1 MIRLKNIFAPIAVA
15 FSVIA
20 FGQNSLAV
28 THYPQM
34 YENQSAKA
42 STAEPEKVVLSA
54 KEQIDININRM
65 ANDPVLRNAHWGF
78 VIYDPKTKKVLNS
91 YNETSSFVPASTTKL
106 LTTETA
112 VSILGPAFR
121 WITQLE
127 YSGEIDANGNLN
139 GNLYVV
145 GSGDPSL
152 GTGKAGASSYSAVA
166 SDFIYALANKGIKKV
181 NGDIIIQTA
190 VFKENKIASLP
201 ENIVWLEQNNYY
213 LPVGSTAN
221 IDPRNEQLIAKQAN
235 PFEENKRYFYIS
247 PYIHKLVFAD
257 KFSGTSVMTKI
268 ADAPAYLA
276 NTMRTSMVKSGIP
289 VTGKV
294 VTRMEDGAPEKRH
307 FITSYKSPS
316 LKEIVYDTNQR
327 SDNAMAEAILRM
339 VGFQKGG
346 DQTLESGRMVVTEHL
361 KSKNFDT
368 NGWSY
373 MDGSG
378 LSKSNLVTPIAQ
390 VKFLTNLMNEPYYK
404 DFFESLPIAGQ
415 SGTLK
420 KMFYGN
426 SYGQIFAK
434 TGTLNKTKALAGYI
448 KTRTGKTLAFSLLI
462 NNYAGSVDQVKAR
475 MEELLDPSMD
485 L

>member
-1 MIRLKNIFAPIAVA
+1 MIRLKNIFAPLAVA
-15 FSVIA
+15 FSVMA
-20 FGQNSLAV
+20 FGQGSSSV
-28 THYPQM
+28 SHYPQM
-34 YENQSAKA
+34 YENQSPK
-42 STAEPEKVVLSA
+42 STAEPEKVLLSA
-54 KEQIDININRM
+54 KEQIDVNINRLM
-65 ANDPVLRNAHWGF
+65 SDPVLRNAHWGF

-91 YNETSSFVPASTTKL
+91 FNETSSFVPASTTKL

-112 VSILGPAFR
+112 VSILGPKFR
-121 WITQLE
+121 WLTQLE
-127 YSGEIDANGNLN
+127 YSGDIDSDGNLN
-139 GNLYVV
+139 GNVYIV

-152 GTGKAGASSYSAVA
+152 GTGKAGASSYSDIAT
-166 SDFIYALANKGIKKV
+166 DFIYALSGKGIKKI

-190 VFKENKIASLP
+190 VFKENKLATLP
-201 ENIVWLEQNNYY
+201 EKIVWLEQNNYY

-221 IDPRNEQLIAKQAN
+221 IDPRNEQLTAKQSN
-235 PFEENKRYFYIS
+235 PFEDNKRYFYIS
-247 PYIHKLVFAD
+247 PYINKLVYAD
-257 KFSGTSVMTKI
+257 KFSGNSVATKI
-268 ADAPAYLA
+268 PDAPAYLA
-276 NTMRTSMVKSGIP
+276 NYFRTSLIKSGIP
-289 VTGKV
+289 VVGKV
-294 VTRMEDGAPEKRH
+294 ITKMEDAAPEKRRMV
-307 FITSYKSPS
+307 TAYKSPT

-327 SDNAMAEAILRM
+327 SDNALAEAILRM

-346 DQTLESGRMVVTEHL
+346 DQSLETGRVVVTDHL
-361 KSKNFDT
+361 RDTGFDM
-368 NGWSY
+368 NGLSY

-404 DFFESLPIAGQ
+404 DFFETLPIAGQ

-420 KMFYGN
+420 KMFFGN

-434 TGTLNKTKALAGYI
+434 TGTLSKTKCLAGYI

-462 NNYAGSVDQVKAR
+462 NNYAGSVDQVKAK